1 MRSRVEMH
9 GVVSSRKIA
18 VSRCVDISEMEGIRG
33 GWRVAADCKPQGV
46 LPEQI
51 QIPSDPMN

>member
-1 MRSRVEMH
+1 MRDRVEMH

-46 LPEQI
+46 SPEQI
-51 QIPSDPMN
+51 QIP

>member
-1 MRSRVEMH
+1 MRGRLEMH

-18 VSRCVDISEMEGIRG
+18 VSRSVGILEMEGIRG

-46 LPEQI
+46 SLEQI
-51 QIPSDPMN
+51 QIP